1 MCNPTCGNYP
11 LSGGFSIPIYCTVVN
26 GPDRKLVHSTYL
38 CVILMNIF
46 VKFSDFETY
55 ISHPINAFGVIKR
68 MSEEEMI
75 SFENHDLIK
84 KHQTLV
90 NLTQSN
96 LTSPDDF
103 HTACS
108 KLAQIQESY
117 SLRTEDISEGKI
129 RFEDK
134 VFESHYKFEI
144 KDKFSISVAAW
155 NLGWM
160 DSSIEWLQTVK
171 SIQKLK
177 Q

>member
-1 MCNPTCGNYP
+1 MHTGRNYS
-11 LSGGFSIPIYCTVVN
+11 LSDDFSTLSHCTVVN
-26 GPDRKLVHSTYL
+26 GPDRILVHPTYI
-38 CVILMNIF
+38 CAILINIF

-55 ISHPINAFGVIKR
+55 VSNPINAFGVIKR

-75 SFENHDLIK
+75 SFENQELIK

-90 NLTQSN
+90 NLTQTDLAS
-96 LTSPDDF
+96 TDDF

-108 KLAQIQESY
+108 SLALIQESY

-129 RFEDK
+129 KYEDK
-134 VFESHYKFEI
+134 VFESHYKFGF
-144 KDKFSISVAAW
+144 KDKFSISIAAW
-155 NLGWM
+155 NRGWM

-171 SIQKLK
+171 SIQKLR

>member
-1 MCNPTCGNYP
+1 
-11 LSGGFSIPIYCTVVN
+11 
-26 GPDRKLVHSTYL
+26 
-38 CVILMNIF
+38 MNIF

-68 MSEEEMI
+68 MSEEEII

-84 KHQTLV
+84 KRQTLV
-90 NLTQSN
+90 NLTQTN
-96 LTSPDDF
+96 LTSTDDF

-134 VFESHYKFEI
+134 VFESHYKFGS

-155 NLGWM
+155 NRGWM
-160 DSSIEWLQTVK
+160 DSSIEWLQTVSPGGK
-171 SIQKLK
+171 VQVLDFY
-177 Q
+177 

>member
-1 MCNPTCGNYP
+1 
-11 LSGGFSIPIYCTVVN
+11 
-26 GPDRKLVHSTYL
+26 
-38 CVILMNIF
+38 MNIF

-75 SFENHDLIK
+75 SFENQDLIK

-90 NLTQSN
+90 NLTQTDLASK
-96 LTSPDDF
+96 DDF

-108 KLAQIQESY
+108 SLALIQESY

-134 VFESHYKFEI
+134 VFESHYKFEF

-155 NLGWM
+155 NRGWM
-160 DSSIEWLQTVK
+160 DSSIEWLQKVK
-171 SIQKLK
+171 SVQGVPHLHKNH
-177 Q
+177 